1 MMNFINMNHIYIH
14 LLSKHIINT
23 LSKLQSYLHI
33 SVTCIK
39 KIKKMH
45 TTKLFLWI
53 LRLLNMDNLVLHYL
67 SIMFGIF
74 GRMQN
79 KIVIK

>member
-14 LLSKHIINT
+14 LSIHIINI

-39 KIKKMH
+39 KLQHAHFQIVFMDIK
-45 TTKLFLWI
+45 I
-53 LRLLNMDNLVLHYL
+53 NNLVLHY
-67 SIMFGIF
+67 
-74 GRMQN
+74 
-79 KIVIK
+79 V

>member
-14 LLSKHIINT
+14 LSKHIINT

-39 KIKKMH
+39 K
-45 TTKLFLWI
+45 LQ
-53 LRLLNMDNLVLHYL
+53 NAHY
-67 SIMFGIF
+67 
-74 GRMQN
+74 
-79 KIVIK
+79 KIVFMDIKTIKYG

>member
-14 LLSKHIINT
+14 LSKHIINT

-39 KIKKMH
+39 KIKKC
-45 TTKLFLWI
+45 TLQNCF
-53 LRLLNMDNLVLHYL
+53 MD
-67 SIMFGIF
+67 
-74 GRMQN
+74 
-79 KIVIK
+79 IKTIKYG